1 MWLLESG
8 QAVGIEDLKH
18 VCRGVI
24 FGRESG
30 GPGCVELLLP
40 DYRTTKRRHL
50 AGKRSPMGKNLERV
64 GYMQRVEFQA
74 AFLLDW
80 LEEQGTDQEARDR
93 AFRGR

>member
-8 QAVGIEDLKH
+8 QVVGIEALKQA
-18 VCRGVI
+18 CRDAI
-24 FGRESG
+24 FRLESG

-40 DYRTTKRRHL
+40 DYRNSKRRHL
-50 AGKRSPMGKNLERV
+50 AGKRSPLGTNLERV
-64 GYMQRVEFQA
+64 GYMQRVQFEA